1 MQRRRANRKYNAKQS
16 HASDGKNENT
26 NGNFHPG
33 ILSLYM
39 YIIGYSYHQRIFT
52 CDMNLLLVKGD
63 DVAATQQMQIDIWD
77 VLQVSILSF

>member
-1 MQRRRANRKYNAKQS
+1 MQGRRANRKYNAKQS
-16 HASDGKNENT
+16 HASDGKNENA

-39 YIIGYSYHQRIFT
+39 YIIGKQIFT
-52 CDMNLLLVKGD
+52 CDMTLLVKGD

-77 VLQVSILSF
+77 VLQVSLLSF